1 MNDSS
6 FHVFPEVSSK
16 LWKQKIQFE
25 LQGDDYNRNLI
36 WKNPEGIDVK
46 PFYHPD
52 DFTTPIFDTIN
63 TGSAKGCFKIHV
75 HNAAKANQKVRQI
88 VNNQIESIYFI
99 VYSEQIDVEVL
110 FAEIAQENIDF
121 HIEIKFLSINYI
133 EKLQNF
139 IAENKIKIYLYIDII
154 DHLTQNGNW
163 FYNLEKDFKILH
175 EIINI
180 SLPFKSVLSVNTLQY
195 HNAGANIVQQL
206 AYTMAHANEYLNF
219 INNSD
224 LLQDSVKG
232 ENGKN
237 LYFSFKIATGPDFFF
252 EIAKIKA
259 LRILWKTLSNH
270 YNLKSDCHIIAFPSY
285 RHQTLL
291 KNSLNKTRNSTSC
304 LIAFLGGADTV
315 CNVPHDLF
323 YQKEHTISENEAMNV
338 LTELK
343 HKKIKG
349 LKGSFY
355 VETITEQLAQK
366 ALQLFKQIEKGGGFL
381 NQLKN
386 HTIQKKIKES
396 AEIEQREFN
405 ENYLTFY
412 KNSEI
417 VDKIEINPFLKKVSR
432 KTIIQPVIQK
442 RLSEDYEKLQ
452 IR

>member
-1 MNDSS
+1 MNEPS
-6 FHVFPEVSSK
+6 FHTFPGVSSK
-16 LWKQKIQFE
+16 QWKQKIQFE

-36 WKNPEGIDVK
+36 WKSPEGIDVK

-52 DFTTPIFDTIN
+52 DFTAPVNKTEN
-63 TGSAKGCFKIHV
+63 VGSVKGCFEIQV
-75 HNAAKANQKVRQI
+75 QNAFKANKKIRQLA
-88 VNNQIESIYFI
+88 NTKIESIYLI
-99 VYSEQIDVEVL
+99 IHNKQIDIEIL
-110 FAEIAQENIDF
+110 FADIDPEKTEY
-121 HIEIKFLSINYI
+121 HIEMKFLSVNYI

-139 IAENKIKIYLYIDII
+139 TVQNKIIAYLHVDII
-154 DHLTQNGNW
+154 GNLTHNGNW
-163 FYNLEKDFKILH
+163 HFNLEKDFGILH
-175 EIINI
+175 KIVN
-180 SLPFKSVLSVNTLQY
+180 SPLQFKSVISVNTLQY
-195 HNAGANIVQQL
+195 HNAGANMVQQL
-206 AYTMAHANEYLNF
+206 AYAMAHANEYLNF

-224 LLQDSVKG
+224 LLQNPSKA
-232 ENGKN
+232 ENSEN
-237 LYFSFKIATGPDFFF
+237 FSFSFKIATGSNFFF

-285 RHQTLL
+285 RYQTLL
-291 KNSLNKTRNSTSC
+291 KNNLNKTRNSTSC

-315 CNVPHDLF
+315 CNVPHDVF
-323 YQKEHTISENEAMNV
+323 YKKGSTASENEAIN
-338 LTELK
+338 TIIELK
-343 HKKIKG
+343 NRKMQS
-349 LKGSFY
+349 LCGSFY
-355 VETITEQLAQK
+355 IETITEQLAQK

-412 KNSEI
+412 KSSGI
-417 VDKIEINPFLKKVSR
+417 VDKIDIDSFLKKVSR

-452 IR
+452 IH